1 MKVLRNSHCTS
12 IITSEFSSPSAEG
25 DFYVE
30 EYLADGVIILSKTL
44 RDFRLIKTVRVEKM
58 RGARHDDQPRKYDI
72 IGSGFVV
79 YNTETVTVR

>member
-1 MKVLRNSHCTS
+1 LRSMHCTS

-44 RDFRLIKTVRVEKM
+44 RDFRVIKTVRVEKM

-72 IGSGFVV
+72 MDKGFVV
-79 YNTETVTVR
+79 YNTESITVQ